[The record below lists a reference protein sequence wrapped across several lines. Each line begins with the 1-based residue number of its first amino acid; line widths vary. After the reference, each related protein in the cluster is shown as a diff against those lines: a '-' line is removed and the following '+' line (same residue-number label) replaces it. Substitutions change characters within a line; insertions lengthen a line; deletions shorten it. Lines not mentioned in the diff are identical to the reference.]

1 MAKKKRRRSKRW
13 LMFHNIFRAF
23 GLAKALKE
31 SRLLDQEAACVVAA
45 VVAMMI

>member
-31 SRLLDQEAACVVAA
+31 SRLLDQATCVVAV